1 MSRDL
6 QGWRIEIKKFPRLTE
21 FGAWRG
27 PPGKQYGGFY
37 TQEQVHCISLSHA
50 SVNVA
55 VCVVACSMSL
65 MPIMNVT
72 IGYAACFGLRDSWHT
87 PGQNW

>member
-1 MSRDL
+1 MSMDL

-37 TQEQVHCISLSHA
+37 TQEQVHCMTYRMHPSERQT
-50 SVNVA
+50 
-55 VCVVACSMSL
+55 VVYPARC
-65 MPIMNVT
+65 PE
-72 IGYAACFGLRDSWHT
+72 CPPWR
-87 PGQNW
+87 